1 MLAGPTAVLGIKPQH
16 TPQTVYNLEVQG
28 QHVFRVTSNG
38 LLVHNDCAPRGTQGV
53 VFEGNI
59 YRAPHLGTS
68 PTVIDKHNIAA
79 IHRYSARGEGALYFS
94 TNSRTVIQEL
104 GGSFVGGRTMD
115 TFNVRLGNLLDLSN
129 PVVRSKLGVSLDDL
143 VRTSGDDI
151 YDVTHQLGRFAR
163 EQGYGGI
170 IAPSARADGGLN
182 LILFEGLK

>member
-1 MLAGPTAVLGIKPQH
+1 
-16 TPQTVYNLEVQG
+16 
-28 QHVFRVTSNG
+28 
-38 LLVHNDCAPRGTQGV
+38 
-53 VFEGNI
+53 
-59 YRAPHLGTS
+59 
-68 PTVIDKHNIAA
+68 
-79 IHRYSARGEGALYFS
+79 
-94 TNSRTVIQEL
+94 
-104 GGSFVGGRTMD
+104 MD